1 MGLDTGG
8 LYEKPDVNEVLS
20 EWASVAYQSTIK
32 TVSALNGLNWLT
44 SQLDWWIATNWAV
57 GNNWFKEWI

>member
-44 SQLDWWIATNWAV
+44 SQLD
-57 GNNWFKEWI
+57 